1 MAAKDAGTFWTRY
14 KRLAK
19 KDLPVLVKT
28 GILQP
33 TLSSWRTKKIFPR
46 ANEAAA
52 IAAALNT
59 PVEFLVTGKDTG
71 SSTVSP
77 AAMNIA
83 LTADTLNADGQ
94 KILSLVAES
103 LALKYPAPRKKE
115 LRGGKPPP
123 YGGPRCAGPRA
134 AGGNPRHAP
143 TAGTCSTLQTQSEIV
158 RFDCC

>member
-1 MAAKDAGTFWTRY
+1 MKVKDAAAFWTRY
-14 KRLAK
+14 KRLAA

-59 PVEFLVTGKDTG
+59 TVEFLVNGKDSG
-71 SSTVSP
+71 SATVSP

-83 LTADTLNADGQ
+83 ITADTLNSEGQ
-94 KILSLVAES
+94 KVLAAVAES
-103 LALKYPAPRKKE
+103 LALKYPLSRKK
-115 LRGGKPPP
+115 
-123 YGGPRCAGPRA
+123 
-134 AGGNPRHAP
+134 
-143 TAGTCSTLQTQSEIV
+143 
-158 RFDCC
+158 